1 MDDMMQYTV
10 LAEHYDRLTFD
21 VDYQGYAA
29 FADRLFRKHK
39 IPGRLILEQ
48 ACGTGS
54 ISLELSRMGYEMI
67 SSDISPDMLS
77 VAQEKCGELECPPVF
92 LCQDMCE
99 LDLYGTVDGC
109 ICGLDSINYLTELW
123 QVKRAIKRV
132 SLFMNKGGLFI
143 FDIKTPQM
151 FMKLDGVSSIW
162 EEDDMFAAWQYGYD
176 KKSMR
181 AFHAVDIFE
190 HQPGGE
196 YRRYSE
202 THEQRAYDPEKIKQ
216 ILIANGFKIVGI
228 YKNTSMAKASGNED
242 RLYFAALKI

>member
-99 LDLYGTVDGC
+99 LDLYGTVEGALC
-109 ICGLDSINYLTELW
+109 S
-123 QVKRAIKRV
+123 
-132 SLFMNKGGLFI
+132 
-143 FDIKTPQM
+143 
-151 FMKLDGVSSIW
+151 LDGMNYIHP
-162 EEDDMFAAWQYGYD
+162 EDI
-176 KKSMR
+176 SEI
-181 AFHAVDIFE
+181 FHLLSLILMGLKLNISAIPLLILKDLFLL
-190 HQPGGE
+190 H
-196 YRRYSE
+196 
-202 THEQRAYDPEKIKQ
+202 KIKICTIQ
-216 ILIANGFKIVGI
+216 QVLIFMI
-228 YKNTSMAKASGNED
+228 
-242 RLYFAALKI
+242 